1 MIIKWL
7 IFSQQKI
14 RFKTLMLRS
23 DLCDSRDI
31 FVKEEQLLKEIMMI
45 KREKKDNLQYTIQ
58 KILILLCLCII
69 CSYIVTIIL

>member
-23 DLCDSRDI
+23 DLCDSSDI
-31 FVKEEQLLKEIMMI
+31 FVKEWATVEGDNDDKI
-45 KREKKDNLQYTIQ
+45 RKKKIIFNIQYRRSWY
-58 KILILLCLCII
+58 C
-69 CSYIVTIIL
+69 YAYV